1 LDWQS
6 LTWLPTLIFS
16 IISEADISLRWGVA
30 SLNIFFVL
38 SFAFYF
44 FGVRLDRG
52 TEESCVEVVS
62 EKAQA
67 SSSASELKIDA
78 TGPKYDS

>member
-1 LDWQS
+1 
-6 LTWLPTLIFS
+6 LTWLPTLVFS

-44 FGVRLDRG
+44 FGVRLEHR
-52 TEESCVEVVS
+52 TEAAGVEVDS
-62 EKAQA
+62 EQAQPPLP
-67 SSSASELKIDA
+67 SAPDFKIDA
-78 TGPKYDS
+78 IGQKLDS